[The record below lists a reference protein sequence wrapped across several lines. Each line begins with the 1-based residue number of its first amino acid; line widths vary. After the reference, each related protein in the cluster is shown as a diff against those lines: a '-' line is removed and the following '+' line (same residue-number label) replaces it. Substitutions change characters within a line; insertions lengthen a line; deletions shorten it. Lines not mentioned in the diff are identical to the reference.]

1 MKNKTLLICLD
12 ITIIF
17 LTYFLMNISLN
28 FKQLSFWLFIFIA
41 FFEVIVS
48 ILIFKKIGKLKRKNE
63 KKRLVKENNIL
74 IIISTFLFIIFLLS
88 VNYIIDIK
96 TEIKNSKEIWTEE
109 VTNITIKYNDKDI
122 ILYVPS
128 FSSLNGIVWNELVR
142 FKNPKD
148 AQRLKEEINNILN
161 NEEYYEKIEVDNGVY
176 YYNEDYDYTI
186 KGYDIKEELVVSA
199 FNYVIC
205 DGYCNN

>member
-148 AQRLKEEINNILN
+148 AQNLKEEINNILN
-161 NEEYYEKIEVDNGVY
+161 NEEYYEKIEVDNNVY

-186 KGYDIKEELVVSA
+186 KGYDIKEE
-199 FNYVIC
+199 
-205 DGYCNN
+205 

>member
-161 NEEYYEKIEVDNGVY
+161 NKEYYEKIEVDNGVY

-186 KGYDIKEELVVSA
+186 KGYDIKEELLGKCLKI
-199 FNYVIC
+199 F
-205 DGYCNN
+205 